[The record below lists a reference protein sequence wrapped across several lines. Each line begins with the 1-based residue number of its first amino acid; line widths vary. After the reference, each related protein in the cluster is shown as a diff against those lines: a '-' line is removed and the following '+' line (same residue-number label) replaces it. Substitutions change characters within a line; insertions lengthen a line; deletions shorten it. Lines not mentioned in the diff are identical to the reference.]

1 MPTRSSNIT
10 GEWPGLLRDNTQ
22 KKEAK
27 KQNET
32 VDKFVDLVEVQSKRL
47 IRFAHAV
54 TTSRVDATSLSAVT
68 TGSERCGDGTLRAVT
83 HRSDNRPREAG
94 CQRLLRRQ
102 LTDLVWLLQVTGVN
116 GCVCKTTAPTAQR
129 CTTVYNCEQHS
140 ESKLRTASPRS

>member
-1 MPTRSSNIT
+1 LDVALSVDDTKAPKASSTTLQTTITAHGGAMPTRSSNIT

-32 VDKFVDLVEVQSKRL
+32 VDKFVDLVEVQSKRQV
-47 IRFAHAV
+47 RFAHAV

-83 HRSDNRPREAG
+83 HRSDNRARS
-94 CQRLLRRQ
+94 
-102 LTDLVWLLQVTGVN
+102 WLS
-116 GCVCKTTAPTAQR
+116 AFAAQA
-129 CTTVYNCEQHS
+129 TN
-140 ESKLRTASPRS
+140 